1 MLDRETTE
9 NLIKAAQAGDGAAK
23 TRLLQENSPLI
34 KCVVKRFR
42 GRGVEYDD
50 LYQLGSIGMLKAIEH
65 FSPQYGV
72 KFSTYAVPM
81 IVGEIKRYLR
91 DDGLIKVSR
100 LIKALAYKIAYFI
113 DDYKSTHDKSPEIS
127 EIASALGVE
136 PQEVSFAMDAAKA
149 PLSIYDKGEDD
160 SGQSLMEKLSAGE
173 DSDDKLDRIII
184 RDAIRGLSERERKL
198 IILRYYHD
206 KTQSEIARELCVSQV
221 QVSRLETKI
230 IDKMRSKF
238 N

>member
-9 NLIKAAQAGDGAAK
+9 KLIRKAQAGDNDAA
-23 TRLLQENSPLI
+23 TLLLSENSPLI
-34 KCVVKRFR
+34 KCVIKRFR

-65 FSPQYGV
+65 FSPEFNV

-100 LIKALAYKIAYFI
+100 IIKALSYKIMYYVEK
-113 DDYKSTHDKSPEIS
+113 YKNEHDKSPEIS
-127 EIASALGVE
+127 EIAAALGVE
-136 PQEVSFAMDAAKA
+136 PQEVAIAMDSAKA
-149 PLSIYDKGEDD
+149 PLSIYDKGDGD
-160 SGQSLMEKLSAGE
+160 SGQSLIDKLGE
-173 DSDDKLDRIII
+173 DESSDDNLDRIII
-184 RDAIRGLSERERKL
+184 RDAIRGLGERERK
-198 IILRYYHD
+198 IIVMRYYND
-206 KTQSEIARELCVSQV
+206 KTQSEIARELNVSQV

-230 IDKMRSKF
+230 IEKMRRGF
-238 N
+238 D

>member
-1 MLDRETTE
+1 MRL
-9 NLIKAAQAGDGAAK
+9 AGDGAAK

-136 PQEVSFAMDAAKA
+136 PQEVAFAMDAAKA
-149 PLSIYDKGEDD
+149 PLSIYDKGGGRQRPIAHGKTFRRRRQRRQI
-160 SGQSLMEKLSAGE
+160 GQNNHT
-173 DSDDKLDRIII
+173 R
-184 RDAIRGLSERERKL
+184 RHTRP
-198 IILRYYHD
+198 
-206 KTQSEIARELCVSQV
+206 
-221 QVSRLETKI
+221 
-230 IDKMRSKF
+230 
-238 N
+238 